1 MHLQA
6 TGGDSTGWPTS
17 RATQNTPGKEAMK
30 TAPAIAASAVA
41 QVIRK
46 ALAQDENTP
55 DDDRLSFRVLAE
67 EALPLLEHMARQEEP
82 AS

>member
-1 MHLQA
+1 
-6 TGGDSTGWPTS
+6 
-17 RATQNTPGKEAMK
+17 MK

-55 DDDRLSFRVLAE
+55 EQDRLSFRVLAI
-67 EALPLLEHMARQEEP
+67 EALPLLEHMAQHEEV

>member
-1 MHLQA
+1 
-6 TGGDSTGWPTS
+6 
-17 RATQNTPGKEAMK
+17 MK

-46 ALAQDENTP
+46 ALAQDENTR
-55 DDDRLSFRVLAE
+55 DDERLSFRVLAE
-67 EALPLLEHMARQEEP
+67 EALPLLEHLAREEEQ

>member
-1 MHLQA
+1 
-6 TGGDSTGWPTS
+6 
-17 RATQNTPGKEAMK
+17 MK

-55 DDDRLSFRVLAE
+55 DEERLSFRVLVE
-67 EALPLLEHMARQEEP
+67 EALPLLEHMARQEE
-82 AS
+82 AVS

>member
-1 MHLQA
+1 
-6 TGGDSTGWPTS
+6 
-17 RATQNTPGKEAMK
+17 MK
-30 TAPAIAASAVA
+30 TALAIAASAVA

-55 DDDRLSFRVLAE
+55 EQERLSFRVLVE
-67 EALPLLEHMARQEEP
+67 EALPLLEHMAQHEEA